1 MSMKRTAILALLLL
15 AVPAWAQTRGADG
28 KWYDSNLVLQVVE
41 ETVQEEGAFT
51 LCVAQK
57 KEGRCVENLLTPF
70 VVRVFNSAGTE
81 IWNGTY
87 TGMVPYVVFKK
98 ALPTAARMEIVAQK
112 NFVINVMTGTRIYTE
127 QPLRASYVFGK

>member
-1 MSMKRTAILALLLL
+1 MNMKGTAFLALLLL

-28 KWYDSNLVLQVVE
+28 KWYDSNLTLQVVE
-41 ETVQEEGAFT
+41 ETVREEGAFT

-57 KEGRCVENLLTPF
+57 KEGRCVENLLTRF
-70 VVRVFNSAGTE
+70 VVRVFNAAGAE

-127 QPLRASYVFGK
+127 QPLRTTYVFSK